1 MNSVQDHL
9 PVTTH
14 ESGIDA
20 VSLAQELIR
29 IDTCQSGVGD
39 VEALRLLGRFVEAAG
54 ASWELFWEDG
64 VAAGLVARW
73 GTGAARL
80 ALCGHIDTVPADPAG
95 WTRPPLSGAV
105 ERGKLHGRGSCD
117 MKGALAAMAVA
128 LRDVAATDPRRWQT
142 SPWSSPRR
150 RRSTP
155 RAPGRCSRW
164 VSSMAWSG
172 C

>member
-54 ASWELFWEDG
+54 ASWELFWDDG
-64 VAAGLVARW
+64 VAAGMLPGGAPVRHAWRYAVTSTPCRPTRRAGRAHRCPGRW
-73 GTGAARL
+73 NEASSTGAAR
-80 ALCGHIDTVPADPAG
+80 
-95 WTRPPLSGAV
+95 
-105 ERGKLHGRGSCD
+105 
-117 MKGALAAMAVA
+117 
-128 LRDVAATDPRRWQT
+128 AT
-142 SPWSSPRR
+142 
-150 RRSTP
+150 
-155 RAPGRCSRW
+155 
-164 VSSMAWSG
+164 
-172 C
+172 